1 MLRASLCPGDPQPGC
16 SRIVL
21 PTHGCQGV
29 KVFTVRVEV
38 KDPFAGN
45 QGCGLTASGLPTW
58 MMSPAFFSVR
68 PSSPGLPVLPEQR
81 WAQAAVPKPQPGK
94 YVCSQSWR
102 LDNRGRGGSRV
113 APSQAPLLGGQTAV
127 SSLRCRPPVH
137 VCVPIFSYKDTGH
150 VGFVSP
156 PPPQS
161 PHFNL
166 NHLSKDP
173 FPNPGTPWCW
183 GSGLAC
189 VCLGDTIQP
198 ATGPAAVQCGTRAGW
213 ALSPWVC
220 IRSGAPMS
228 SCLLGP
234 GCGLSCTRSFPVPT
248 LRPRVPLHPARG
260 LFQRC

>member
-1 MLRASLCPGDPQPGC
+1 MPRGESLYCAC
-16 SRIVL
+16 RSERSF
-21 PTHGCQGV
+21 CW
-29 KVFTVRVEV
+29 K
-38 KDPFAGN
+38 
-45 QGCGLTASGLPTW
+45 SGLW
-58 MMSPAFFSVR
+58 FDSVGSPDLDDVTGFLFRAPQLSWTSGAPR
-68 PSSPGLPVLPEQR
+68 AALGSGCRTQTSAWEIRLLPVLEAGR
-81 WAQAAVPKPQPGK
+81 PGARR
-94 YVCSQSWR
+94 QQ
-102 LDNRGRGGSRV
+102 GGSFSGPSSGRADGRLLV
-113 APSQAPLLGGQTAV
+113 AL
-127 SSLRCRPPVH
+127 SSPCACLCPDL
-137 VCVPIFSYKDTGH
+137 FLQGH
-150 VGFVSP
+150 RARWICFP